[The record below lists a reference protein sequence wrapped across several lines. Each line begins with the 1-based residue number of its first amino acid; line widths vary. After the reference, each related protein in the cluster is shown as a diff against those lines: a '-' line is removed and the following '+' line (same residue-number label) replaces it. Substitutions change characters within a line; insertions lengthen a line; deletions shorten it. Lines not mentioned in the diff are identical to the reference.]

1 MKLRNYV
8 GEVGSV
14 CGEVGERATVKG
26 NKTEKSNSSST
37 SKLFR
42 DYGDNC
48 QNYEPELVKE
58 GALGEGR
65 QGTGFSSRLPR
76 ILWL

>member
-48 QNYEPELVKE
+48 
-58 GALGEGR
+58 
-65 QGTGFSSRLPR
+65 
-76 ILWL
+76 